1 MSVIRDIMPDFELFQ
16 PTSAGDAVTLLHE
29 YGADAWVL
37 AGGLDSFDWLKDR
50 IKRPKVVVDLSQVQE
65 LRGVWESNGGIEIGA
80 MTTLTDVVR
89 HPLVISKFKLL
100 ADAAEAAASP
110 QIRNQ
115 GTIGGNVSQDA
126 RCWYY
131 RSGFPCYRA
140 GGNICYADTPVG
152 MNREHAIFGA
162 DRCVAVS
169 PSDSAP
175 AMVALE
181 AQMVIRSARGERVV
195 DAENY
200 FTNPGIDITRMTVL
214 KPGELLTSIRIP
226 GTWANTDFYFE
237 KVRDRPVWNF
247 PLVNVAS
254 AKVISGGVIQGIRI
268 VLNGVAPHPWH
279 LKQVEDAITG
289 KPANEDTANLAGNM
303 AIQGAVPLRFNDY
316 KLPLMRNLVKR
327 SIRGTMEA

>member
-16 PTSAGDAVTLLHE
+16 PTSAGDAVMLLTE

-65 LRGVWESNGGIEIGA
+65 LRGVWKSNGGIEIGA
-80 MTTLTDVVR
+80 MTTLTEVVS
-89 HPLVISKFKLL
+89 HPLVISRFKLL

-214 KPGELLTSIRIP
+214 QPGELLTSIRIP

-254 AKVISGGVIQGIRI
+254 AKVVSGGVIQRIRI

-289 KPANEDTANLAGNM
+289 KPANEDTANMAGNM
-303 AIQGAVPLRFNDY
+303 AIQGAVPLRFNGY

-327 SIRGTMEA
+327 SIRGTLEA

>member
-16 PTSAGDAVTLLHE
+16 PTSAGDAVTLLSE
-29 YGADAWVL
+29 YGSDAWVL

-65 LRGVWESNGGIEIGA
+65 LRGVWESNGGVEIGA
-80 MTTLTDVVR
+80 MTTLTEVVR

-181 AQMVIRSARGERVV
+181 AQMVIRSARGERIV

-214 KPGELLTSIRIP
+214 QPGELLTSIRIP

-254 AKVISGGVIQGIRI
+254 AKVVSGGAIQRIRI

-289 KPANEDTANLAGNM
+289 KPANEDTANMAGNM
-303 AIQGAVPLRFNDY
+303 AIQGAVPLRFNAY

>member
-1 MSVIRDIMPDFELFQ
+1 MAVLRDVMPEFELFQ
-16 PTSAGDAVTLLHE
+16 PASTDDAVALLAE
-29 YGADAWVL
+29 YGSDAWVL
-37 AGGLDSFDWLKDR
+37 AGGLDTFDWLKDR
-50 IKRPKVVVDLSQVQE
+50 IKRPKVVVDLSQIPE
-65 LRGVWESNGGIEIGA
+65 LRGVREYDGGVEIGA
-80 MTTLTDVVR
+80 MTTLTEVVR
-89 HPLVISKFKLL
+89 DPTVISKFKLL

-152 MNREHAIFGA
+152 MNREHAILGA

-181 AQMVIRSARGERVV
+181 AQMVIRSSRGERVV

-226 GTWANTDFYFE
+226 GTWAGTEFYFE

-254 AKVISGGVIQGIRI
+254 AKVVSGGMIERIRI
-268 VLNGVAPHPWH
+268 VVNGVAPHPWH

-289 KPANEDTANLAGNM
+289 KPVNEETAEMAGSM
-303 AIQGAVPLRFNDY
+303 AIKGAVPLRFNGY